1 MKKIFVTA
9 TDTDAGKTMVAKA
22 LLYALQQQH
31 LQCVPFKP
39 VAAGACWQGGQ
50 WRNDDALQLMG
61 VCGLTVDAASYHKT
75 NPFCFAPAIAP
86 HIAAAQAGVEVSVR
100 VLREHVNSAFSEA
113 VDCLLIEGAGGWLV
127 PLNRAETL
135 ADFAEQQGAGIVL
148 VIGMKLGC
156 INHALLTQANLRQ
169 RGLRLL
175 GWVAN
180 QAQPEQMVE
189 YEANIASL
197 TTLLDAP
204 CLGVIPFVSDPN
216 EALIAQYLATELL
229 L

>member
-1 MKKIFVTA
+1 MKKIFITA

-22 LLYALQQQH
+22 LLYALQQQQ

-39 VAAGACWQGGQ
+39 VAAGACWQDGQ

-61 VCGLTVDAASYHKT
+61 VCGLTVDVASYHKT

-100 VLREHVNSAFSEA
+100 VLREHVNSAFSETD
-113 VDCLLIEGAGGWLV
+113 DCLLIEGAGGWLV

-135 ADFAEQQGAGIVL
+135 ADFAEQQGAVVVL
-148 VIGMKLGC
+148 VVGMKLGC

-169 RGLRLL
+169 RGLRLI

-180 QAQPEQMVE
+180 QAQPEQMAE
-189 YEANIASL
+189 YEANLASL
-197 TTLLDAP
+197 STLLDAP